1 MIAATCGV
9 ADAGDAAFPWRM
21 EIAFVAGF
29 GPIGTADSS
38 SADFWGGAFGIPFSE
53 DGGYFHTE
61 QLPGVNAFAIWPLSQ
76 AAQATFGTTEW
87 PADRPVP
94 QAWIEFDV
102 ETPAAVG
109 EAVEELRS
117 SGHEILVGAHE
128 EPWGQTTSRLMS
140 PEGLLVGVSFTPWMH
155 EPAETGNAVLGYDP
169 EVDAFGAG
177 GPGPV

>member
-1 MIAATCGV
+1 M
-9 ADAGDAAFPWRM
+9 D
-21 EIAFVAGF
+21 IAFVAGF
-29 GPIGTADSS
+29 GPIGTADAS

-87 PADRPVP
+87 PVDRPVP

-102 ETPAAVG
+102 ETPAAVA
-109 EAVEELRS
+109 EAVEELRA

-155 EPAETGNAVLGYDP
+155 DRDRQETPWSATTPTPTRSGPRDSVSPDP
-169 EVDAFGAG
+169 HGSARSRS
-177 GPGPV
+177 

>member
-9 ADAGDAAFPWRM
+9 ADACDAAFPWRM